1 MSYSEQLDTLA
12 DTVGRQLVELWEQ
25 LDAGTLERDEYVELA
40 SVLVLLGAAQAA
52 RLAELSLAAQLAA
65 AGVPNPLPAVVELP
79 AAREP
84 AIRKALT
91 DALTSPDV
99 TDRLY
104 MAGRSEPIAA
114 AHEAWESALP
124 KRSGVVTGYR
134 RGLNAGACEL
144 CTWWARDGRKW
155 PTGHPMPSH
164 KGCLCAPVVAVGG
177 PPARP
182 VVT

>member
-12 DTVGRQLVELWEQ
+12 DTVGRQLVALWEQ
-25 LDAGTLERDEYVELA
+25 HDAGELEQDEYVELA

-124 KRSGVVTGYR
+124 KRSGVVTGYT
-134 RGLNAGACEL
+134 RGLNIGACEL
-144 CTWWARDGRKW
+144 CTWWHRNGRKW
-155 PTGHPMPSH
+155 PAGHPMPSH
-164 KGCLCAPVVAVGG
+164 KGCLCAPVVVVGG
-177 PPARP
+177 RPARP